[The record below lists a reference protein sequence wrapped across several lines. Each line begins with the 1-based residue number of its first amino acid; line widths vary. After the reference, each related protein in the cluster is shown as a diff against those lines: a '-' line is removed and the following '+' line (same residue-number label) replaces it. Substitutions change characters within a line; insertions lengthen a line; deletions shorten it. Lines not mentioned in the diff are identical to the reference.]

1 MKIRSSLHI
10 AAVAAASLLS
20 VSTMAA
26 DKANDKAVVSA
37 AFKSVFYLPVYFAEE
52 HGYFKDEGLD
62 VRIDVASSST
72 NALAAVI
79 SRSAD
84 FSLHGPEWTAISFGR
99 GAPVKV
105 VGGTLNRLG
114 VWLTCKPAFAFDGFK
129 SLKGATIATGAM
141 PTTSSS
147 AFIKLVKNAGL
158 DPKRD
163 VNLLEVP
170 LGNEIGPLSSG
181 QADCAVLYE
190 PGASQAQAQGFKV
203 VSAFSR
209 EIGPYTFSAIST
221 RQDISP
227 QVSQKFVSGIDR
239 ALKTIR
245 KDPAA
250 AVASGLKLFPN
261 LDPAV
266 VRASVQRLID
276 DGVFADSVAVPEQA
290 LKDALQ
296 TQIDLGNLDRIPA
309 DGKWLDL
316 GYADSI
322 AGKAY

>member
-1 MKIRSSLHI
+1 MTRKTTLRL
-10 AAVAAASLLS
+10 AAAAACLLS
-20 VSTMAA
+20 ASAW
-26 DKANDKAVVSA
+26 ANDKAVVSA

-79 SRSAD
+79 SKSAD

-114 VWLTCKPAFAFDGFK
+114 VWLTCKSSFAFDGFK
-129 SLKGATIATGAM
+129 SLKGAKISTGAM
-141 PTTSSS
+141 PTTSTS
-147 AFIKLVKNAGL
+147 AFIKLLKNAGL

-163 VNLLEVP
+163 VDLLEVP
-170 LGNEIGPLSSG
+170 LGNEVGPLSSG

-190 PGASQAQAQGFKV
+190 PGASQAEAQGYKV

-221 RQDISP
+221 RQDIDPAISR
-227 QVSQKFVSGIDR
+227 KFVSGIDR
-239 ALKTIR
+239 ALKAIHR
-245 KDPAA
+245 NPDE
-250 AVASGLKLFPN
+250 AVKSGLKLFPN

-266 VRASVQRLID
+266 VRASVQRLIN
-276 DGVFADSVAVPEQA
+276 DGVFAESVALPPQS
-290 LKDALQ
+290 LTDALQ
-296 TQIDLGNLDRIPA
+296 TQIDLGNLKQIPQDA
-309 DGKWLDL
+309 KWLDL
-316 GYADSI
+316 GWSNEI
-322 AGKAY
+322 AGKTY

>member
-1 MKIRSSLHI
+1 MKHTRL
-10 AAVAAASLLS
+10 ALAAALSLFSL
-20 VSTMAA
+20 AA
-26 DKANDKAVVSA
+26 QANDQAVVSA

-52 HGYFKDEGLD
+52 HGYFKEEGLD

-79 SRSAD
+79 SKSAD

-114 VWLTCKPAFAFDGFK
+114 VWLTCKSSFTFK
-129 SLKGATIATGAM
+129 DFTSLKGATVATGAM
-141 PTTSSS
+141 PTTSTS
-147 AFIKLVKNAGL
+147 AFLKIVRKAGL

-163 VNLLEVP
+163 LNLLEVP
-170 LGNEIGPLSSG
+170 LGNEVGPLAAG

-190 PGASQAQAQGFKV
+190 PGASQAEAQGYKV

-221 RQDISP
+221 RQDIDP
-227 QVSQKFVSGIDR
+227 KVSQKLVSGLDR

-245 KDPAA
+245 QDPEA
-250 AVASGLKLFPN
+250 AVRSGLKLFPN
-261 LDPAV
+261 LPPEV
-266 VRASVQRLID
+266 VRKSVTRLIE
-276 DGVFADSVAVPEQA
+276 DGVFADSVAIPPQA
-290 LKDALQ
+290 LADALQ
-296 TQIDLGNLDRIPA
+296 TQVELGNLGKIPT
-309 DGKWLDL
+309 DPRWLDL
-316 GYADSI
+316 DWADRI

>member
-1 MKIRSSLHI
+1 MKTTLSIRL
-10 AAVAAASLLS
+10 ATAAAASLLS
-20 VSTMAA
+20 ITAVAA
-26 DKANDKAVVSA
+26 SDKAVVSA
-37 AFKSVFYLPVYFAEE
+37 AFKSVFYLPVYFAQE
-52 HGYFKDEGLD
+52 HGYFQDEGLD

-114 VWLTCKPAFAFDGFK
+114 VWLTCKPSFAFDGFK
-129 SLKGATIATGAM
+129 SLKGATVATGAM

-147 AFIKLVKNAGL
+147 AFLKLVKNAGL

-163 VNLLEVP
+163 LDLLEVP

-181 QADCAVLYE
+181 KADCAVLYE

-221 RQDISP
+221 RQDIAP
-227 QVSQKFVSGIDR
+227 QVSRKFVSGIDR

-296 TQIDLGNLDRIPA
+296 TQIDLGNLDRIPQ
-309 DGKWLDL
+309 DPKWLDL
-316 GYADSI
+316 GYAQQIS
-322 AGKAY
+322 GKAY

>member
-1 MKIRSSLHI
+1 MKTTLSIRL
-10 AAVAAASLLS
+10 ATAAAASLLS
-20 VSTMAA
+20 ITAVAA
-26 DKANDKAVVSA
+26 SDKAVVSA
-37 AFKSVFYLPVYFAEE
+37 AFKSVFYLPVYFAQE
-52 HGYFKDEGLD
+52 HGYFQDEGLD

-114 VWLTCKPAFAFDGFK
+114 VWLTCKPNFAFDGFK
-129 SLKGATIATGAM
+129 SLKGATVATGAM

-147 AFIKLVKNAGL
+147 AFLKLVKNAGL

-163 VNLLEVP
+163 LDLLEVP

-181 QADCAVLYE
+181 KADCAVLYE

-221 RQDISP
+221 RQDIAP
-227 QVSQKFVSGIDR
+227 QVSRKFVSGIDR

-290 LKDALQ
+290 LRDALQ
-296 TQIDLGNLDRIPA
+296 TQIDLGNLDRIPQ
-309 DGKWLDL
+309 DPKWLDL
-316 GYADSI
+316 GYAQQIS
-322 AGKAY
+322 GKAY

>member
-1 MKIRSSLHI
+1 MKRTRL
-10 AAVAAASLLS
+10 ALAAALSLFSL
-20 VSTMAA
+20 AA
-26 DKANDKAVVSA
+26 HANDKAVVSA

-52 HGYFKDEGLD
+52 HGYFKEEGLD

-114 VWLTCKPAFAFDGFK
+114 VWLTCKSSFAFKDFT
-129 SLKGATIATGAM
+129 SLKGATVATGAM
-141 PTTSSS
+141 PTTSTS
-147 AFIKLVKNAGL
+147 AFLKIVRKAGL

-163 VNLLEVP
+163 LNLLEVP
-170 LGNEIGPLSSG
+170 LGNEVGPLAAG

-190 PGASQAQAQGFKV
+190 PGASQAEAQGYKV

-221 RQDISP
+221 RQDIDP
-227 QVSQKFVSGIDR
+227 KVSQKLVSGLDR
-239 ALKTIR
+239 ALKAIR
-245 KDPAA
+245 KDPEA
-250 AVASGLKLFPN
+250 AVQSGLKLFPN
-261 LDPAV
+261 LPPEV
-266 VRASVQRLID
+266 VRKSVTRLIE
-276 DGVFADSVAVPEQA
+276 DGVFADSVAIPPQA
-290 LKDALQ
+290 LTDALQ
-296 TQIDLGNLDRIPA
+296 TQVDLGNLDKIPA
-309 DGKWLDL
+309 DPRWLDL
-316 GYADSI
+316 DWANRI

>member
-1 MKIRSSLHI
+1 MKRFSRLALA
-10 AAVAAASLLS
+10 AAVSALSLAAH
-20 VSTMAA
+20 AA
-26 DKANDKAVVSA
+26 DKAVVSA

-52 HGYFKDEGLD
+52 HGYFEQEGLD

-114 VWLTCKPAFAFDGFK
+114 VWLTCRQDFAFDGFA
-129 SLKGATIATGAM
+129 SLKGAKVSTGAM
-141 PTTSSS
+141 PTTSTS
-147 AFIKLVKNAGL
+147 AFLKIAGAAGL

-163 VNLLEVP
+163 IDLLEVP
-170 LGNEIGPLSSG
+170 MGNEVGPLAAG

-190 PGASQAQAQGFKV
+190 PGASQAEAQGFKV

-209 EIGPYTFSAIST
+209 ETGPYTFSAIST
-221 RQDISP
+221 RQDIDP
-227 QVSQKFVSGIDR
+227 AIARKLVTGLDR
-239 ALKTIR
+239 ALKTLR
-245 KDPAA
+245 EDPEA
-250 AVASGLKLFPN
+250 AVQSGLKLFPN
-261 LDPAV
+261 LPPEV
-266 VRASVQRLID
+266 VRASVTRLIE
-276 DGVFADSVAVPEQA
+276 DGVFAESVAIPEQA
-290 LKDALQ
+290 LTDALQ
-296 TQIDLGNLDRIPA
+296 TQVDLGNLERIPT

-316 GYADSI
+316 DAANEI
-322 AGKAY
+322 AARTY

>member
-1 MKIRSSLHI
+1 MKKTLSARL
-10 AAVAAASLLS
+10 ATAAAASLLS
-20 VSTMAA
+20 VTAFA
-26 DKANDKAVVSA
+26 ANDKAVVSA

-114 VWLTCKPAFAFDGFK
+114 VWLTCKQGFAFDGFK

-147 AFIKLVKNAGL
+147 AFLKLVKNAGL

-163 VNLLEVP
+163 LDLLEVP

-181 QADCAVLYE
+181 KADCAVLYE
-190 PGASQAQAQGFKV
+190 PGASQAQAQGYKV

-227 QVSQKFVSGIDR
+227 QVSQKFVAGIDH
-239 ALKTIR
+239 ALKAIH

-250 AVASGLKLFPN
+250 AVATGLKLFPN

-296 TQIDLGNLDRIPA
+296 TQIDLGNLDRIPQ
-309 DGKWLDL
+309 DPKWLDL
-316 GYADSI
+316 GYAQQIS
-322 AGKAY
+322 GKTY

>member
-1 MKIRSSLHI
+1 MKTRPFLHL
-10 AAVAAASLLS
+10 ALAVAASSLSL
-20 VSTMAA
+20 AA
-26 DKANDKAVVSA
+26 HANDKAVVSA

-52 HGYFKDEGLD
+52 HGYFKNEGLD

-114 VWLTCKPAFAFDGFK
+114 VWLTCKFDFRFDGFK
-129 SLKGATIATGAM
+129 SLSGATISTGAM
-141 PTTSSS
+141 PTTSTS
-147 AFIKLVKNAGL
+147 AFLKLIKQAGL
-158 DPKRD
+158 DARKD
-163 VNLLEVP
+163 LDILEVP
-170 LGNEIGPLSSG
+170 MGNEIGPLKSG

-190 PGASQAQAQGFKV
+190 PGASQAEAQGYKV

-221 RQDISP
+221 RQDIDP
-227 QVSQKFVSGIDR
+227 QVARKFVSGIDR
-239 ALKTIR
+239 ALKAIR
-245 KDPAA
+245 KDPEA
-250 AVASGLKLFPN
+250 AVASGIKLFPN
-261 LDPAV
+261 LDKGV
-266 VRASVQRLID
+266 VRASVVRLID
-276 DGVFADSVAVPEQA
+276 DGVFADSVELRQPA
-290 LKDALQ
+290 LNDALQ
-296 TQIDLGNLDRIPA
+296 TQVDLGNLARIPE

-316 GYADSI
+316 SWANEI